1 MLHPA
6 LAMPHMRTSTPRA
19 LRSFCPCFMVCWHL
33 APHPSRPP
41 ELLLGAEH
49 YDPKIDV
56 WSVGCI
62 FAELLSGKP
71 LFPGAVGFAAAV
83 SVCACV
89 CACECTPMCPCIC
102 VICVLVCM
110 CSFLP

>member
-1 MLHPA
+1 MTNRVITL
-6 LAMPHMRTSTPRA
+6 
-19 LRSFCPCFMVCWHL
+19 WY
-33 APHPSRPP
+33 RPP

-71 LFPGAVGFAAAV
+71 LFPGKRWGAGRRRVDRWQGG
-83 SVCACV
+83 
-89 CACECTPMCPCIC
+89 CE
-102 VICVLVCM
+102 
-110 CSFLP
+110 